1 VNNRLA
7 KSGAPPSP
15 RPVEQVRAA
24 ENFPVALRVLPA
36 RLRGHLHAL
45 YGYARYVDDLGD
57 EPVAPGVDRLA
68 ALDAFEAELRDL
80 YAGRLIHHPVLRGLA
95 PTVVECRLPMEPLS
109 RLIEANRVDQ
119 RVTRYATFAELLD
132 YCKLSANPVG
142 ELVLRVFRQA
152 DAQSIAWSD
161 QICTALQIVE
171 HLQDIGED
179 HERGRIYLPTEELT
193 RFGVA
198 EAELAAATA
207 SPGLRSLVRMQAQ
220 RARLQIEAGRP
231 LIGALHGWAR
241 VAVAGYL
248 AGGLATL
255 DALAR
260 ADHDPLRRPVR
271 PTRRRVLTHCAAA
284 IGRRRR

>member
-1 VNNRLA
+1 MNNRLVRSA
-7 KSGAPPSP
+7 APPSP
-15 RPVEQVRAA
+15 RPVAQVRAA

-36 RLRGHLHAL
+36 RLRGNLHAL
-45 YGYARYVDDLGD
+45 YGYARHVDDLGD
-57 EPVAPGVDRLA
+57 EPLPGVDRLA
-68 ALDAFEAELRDL
+68 ALDAFAAELRDL
-80 YAGRLIHHPVLRGLA
+80 YAGRLIHHPVLRELA
-95 PTVVECRLPMEPLS
+95 PTVVECRLPIEPLQ

-119 RVTRYATFAELLD
+119 QVTRYRTYSELVD
-132 YCKLSANPVG
+132 YCTLSANPVG

-152 DAQSIAWSD
+152 DAETIAWSD

-179 HERGRIYLPTEELT
+179 HSRGRIYLPREEMD

-198 EAELAAATA
+198 EADLAAASA
-207 SPGLRSLVRMQAQ
+207 GPALRSLIRLLAQ
-220 RARLQIEAGRP
+220 RARLQFEAGRP

-271 PTRRRVLTHCAAA
+271 PARRRVLTHCAAA